1 MGLEHMDTFSAHN
14 VVEALMRLRQVRDG
28 DGMNRDTLEG
38 REKVLGQEHL
48 DTLNSRVNQA
58 VSEANQGRQK
68 GAEELDV
75 QLPETRK
82 RLLEA

>member
-1 MGLEHMDTFSAHN
+1 
-14 VVEALMRLRQVRDG
+14 
-28 DGMNRDTLEG
+28 MNRDTLEG

-75 QLPETRK
+75 QLPETGK
-82 RLLEA
+82 RLLEAGASRHADQHEQPSGGQNVNHSDTTMGL